1 MSRLVAEEFP
11 GLRYIGVRMADVA
24 GAKLAVKRLELREMR
39 ELRKQPVSQLTK
51 KLIQS
56 RTLSDG
62 HVVNLI
68 DCLDIF
74 RGCGEQVGLNS
85 VGYITKIAARFPVSI
100 DVNWFVV
107 HHSPNPLW
115 DDGGIGAVRILTG
128 AKYVEVTQADGLHT
142 IASGKDVCIKF
153 IHSL

>member
-24 GAKLAVKRLELREMR
+24 SAKLAVKRLELHKMR
-39 ELRKQPVSQLTK
+39 ELRKQPVFELPK
-51 KLIQS
+51 ELIQS
-56 RTLSDG
+56 RTFSDG

-85 VGYITKIAARFPVSI
+85 VGHIAKIAARFPVSI
-100 DVNWFVV
+100 DVNWFVM
-107 HHSPNPLW
+107 HHSPNPLR
-115 DDGGIGAVRILTG
+115 DDRGIGAVRILAGTEH
-128 AKYVEVTQADGLHT
+128 VEVTQADGLHA

-153 IHSL
+153 VGSL